1 MSTVQDSLEQRARQ
15 AGRGA
20 VMAVAGTRVDV
31 SSVTRR
37 KAPGRRAAWV
47 AAALIAVLVAGLVV
61 LKSVGHED
69 RGLPSFTPHPIKGAT
84 VFRSDLQPGV
94 RFRVPTTRL
103 VVRNTASVVQ
113 LGFSDVGE
121 GGLLAIQ
128 VGSYPGH
135 DGKDLV
141 HDLAVDNR
149 VRILSRRSSSV
160 GGEPATRLVVQPVP
174 GTNTSD
180 WFCPTGGRPCMSINA
195 TGGNT
200 VYVVTHGGHRYVLV
214 GGALNDAETARM
226 RHVVDGAAASWRW

>member
-1 MSTVQDSLEQRARQ
+1 MMWG
-15 AGRGA
+15 GR
-20 VMAVAGTRVDV
+20 
-31 SSVTRR
+31 
-37 KAPGRRAAWV
+37 
-47 AAALIAVLVAGLVV
+47 
-61 LKSVGHED
+61 ED
-69 RGLPSFTPHPIKGAT
+69 HGLPSFTPHPVKGST
-84 VFRSDLQPGV
+84 VYRSELQPGV
-94 RFRVPTTRL
+94 SFRVPRTRI
-103 VVRNTASVVQ
+103 VMRNTASVVQ
-113 LGFSDVGE
+113 LGFSNVGE

-149 VRILSRRSSSV
+149 VRILSKRSSSV

-174 GTNTSD
+174 GTSTSA

-200 VYVVTHGGHRYVLV
+200 VYVVSHGGHRYVLV